1 MSGFLFESN
10 EINNDNQLQNVIS
23 FRDKTK
29 QIGDVMN
36 AADFVALFSY
46 VEGLPNAICEALAL
60 GKPIIMTRVSD
71 YCSLVSDNGFLC
83 ETPEP
88 LSIAT
93 SLKNAIKCDFSQIK
107 SMSEKSFK
115 IYEQI
120 FSTEKSLNQW
130 KQIILKQ
137 V

>member
-1 MSGFLFESN
+1 
-10 EINNDNQLQNVIS
+10 
-23 FRDKTK
+23 
-29 QIGDVMN
+29 MN

-71 YCSLVSDNGFLC
+71 YCSLVSDNVFLC

-93 SLKNAIKCDFSQIK
+93 SLKNAIKCDFSQI
-107 SMSEKSFK
+107 
-115 IYEQI
+115 
-120 FSTEKSLNQW
+120 
-130 KQIILKQ
+130 
-137 V
+137 